1 MLINVKATGICGS
14 DMHWYKHNR
23 IGQKTLKGPMVLGHE
38 SAGVVVAIGEQVTR
52 VQPGDRVA
60 IEPGV
65 TCLSCEM
72 CKEGAYNLCPNVKL

>member
-1 MLINVKATGICGS
+1 
-14 DMHWYKHNR
+14 
-23 IGQKTLKGPMVLGHE
+23 MVLGHE